1 MARVLGLDWGT
12 RRIGVAISDEERRF
26 AVGLAIWPGDAS
38 EYLPLLKNT
47 LSEEDISLIVI
58 GLPLTLQGSEG
69 ESAQAVR
76 KFADIVREL
85 GVEVTFADERFTS
98 FQASRSLSQVG
109 INQKKQR
116 GKLDMAA
123 AVLLLQSFLDEQVNS
138 DRRDLDGHGGKV

>member
-1 MARVLGLDWGT
+1 MMSRVLGLDWGT
-12 RRIGVAISDEERRF
+12 RRIGVAISDDERRF
-26 AVGLAIWPGDAS
+26 AVGLAVWPGDAS
-38 EYLPLLKNT
+38 DFLPLLKST

-69 ESAQAVR
+69 ESAQAAR
-76 KFADIVREL
+76 KFADIVRGL

-98 FQASRSLSQVG
+98 FQASRSLAQVG
-109 INQKKQR
+109 VNQKKQR

-138 DRRDLDGHGGKV
+138 GRREIDGHGG